1 MVVYDEMGGI
11 PETLCSG
18 RVSDGAQKRP
28 AVRFYSSR
36 ASGSCHILGPMIEAF
51 AEAHADCIDLQRI
64 EAEDE
69 HLKTENEHLKDE
81 IDRIPTLIF
90 SIGNTEVDRIEG
102 PAGRMRI
109 ALGFTSLKQRAET
122 WECTQPL
129 SLQEQNTSG

>member
-28 AVRFYSSR
+28 TVRFYSSR

-51 AEAHADCIDLQRI
+51 AEAHAGCIDLQRI

-90 SIGNTEVDRIEG
+90 FYRQHRGG
-102 PAGRMRI
+102 PYRRAGRMRI

-129 SLQEQNTSG
+129 SLQEQNASD